1 MELRYKELLDAAK
14 FEKKLYDQE
23 NNKLKDQ
30 LENSNQTIQHIELK
44 FNDSIRKEME
54 RNDLLTKKLTE
65 LQIGNESTKYEKKQ
79 LEEQLDSM
87 KSLVYN
93 LESVVSLY

>member
-93 LESVVSLY
+93 LESVVSL